1 MKKIALLCA
10 ICLLFTMLPCVV
22 GASSDVT
29 VAVTDVAQDIVT
41 VSGSAP
47 VDTIV
52 TVMVLNPDKAVS
64 DIASSSIA
72 AVQYMG
78 SVYSKAGAFSC
89 EFKMN
94 TGSGENKTEGAFTVL
109 VSINGKLVY
118 SNESFVFYSNDTK
131 LGYVNDLKTA
141 TKSELLAI
149 EEDPYTKIEKIFDT
163 YSLSN
168 HELYSEADIEDLATV
183 IVAQSSRTS
192 ISQPTDVDTFLTKVL
207 VLNAF
212 DNGSATLKTADEFK
226 YTDVWAKTGNAVDV
240 LYTDYFVNDLSPE
253 GKSAVINSTLNADYT
268 GAQFTDIFPVFEE
281 AMLYNLIMNNVA
293 MGSGHIEGYVLSDFN
308 TEYEAAGFDTNLL
321 TSISGSED
329 KVTKLNDV
337 LNCGVGSLSTLA
349 TKFNE
354 ILGAEE
360 DEEDIPDVP
369 GSNGGVSGGS
379 SGGGG
384 GSSLPS
390 TSVPSG
396 GGAAGFVGGTE
407 APTPTVTPA
416 PTTQPDAPAG
426 NYPFTDMAGSTWAN
440 EAVEYL
446 YTNKVINGRSE
457 TEFAPTATVTRAELV
472 KMICEA
478 LKVAEPTEAVSF
490 SDVNEA
496 DWFASYVN
504 RAAAAGIVKGD
515 GGAFNP
521 NGGVTREDAALIIFR
536 ALGLE
541 VSGEIT
547 FTDADAV
554 SDYAK
559 EAIASMVNSG
569 YISGMGDGTFAPK
582 ATLTRAQAAQL
593 IYNALTKGGAAQ

>member
-1 MKKIALLCA
+1 MKKIALLCV
-10 ICLLFTMLPCVV
+10 ICLLFTILPSVV
-22 GASSDVT
+22 GASSDITISVT
-29 VAVTDVAQDIVT
+29 NVSQDIVT

-52 TVMVLNPDKAVS
+52 TVMVLNPDKSVS
-64 DIASSSIA
+64 DITTSNID

-78 SVYSKAGAFSC
+78 SVYSKAGKFTC
-89 EFKMN
+89 DVKMN
-94 TGSGENKTEGAFTVL
+94 TGSGSDKTEGVFTVL

-118 SNESFVFYSNDTK
+118 TNENFVFYSNDTK
-131 LGYVNDLKTA
+131 LSYVNDLKTA

-149 EEDPYTKIEKIFDT
+149 EEDPYTKIEKIFET

-168 HELYSEADIEDLATV
+168 HELYSEAELDDLATV
-183 IVAQSSRTS
+183 ITAQNSRLS
-192 ISQPTDVDTFLTKVL
+192 ISAPTDVDTFLMKVL

-212 DNGSATLKTADEFK
+212 DNSSASLIAADGNIK
-226 YTDVWAKTGNAVDV
+226 YTDFWAKNGSAVDS
-240 LYTDYFVNDLSPE
+240 LYTDNFVNDLSAE
-253 GKSAVINSTLNADYT
+253 GKAAVAEEMINADYN
-268 GAQFTDIFPVFEE
+268 GAQFTDIFPVFED
-281 AMLYNLIMNNVA
+281 AMLYNLIMNNIA
-293 MGSGHIEGYVLSDFN
+293 MGSGHIEGYVLNDFN
-308 TEYEAAGFDTNLL
+308 SEYEAAGFDTELL
-321 TSISGSED
+321 SSIKSKTE
-329 KVTKLNDV
+329 KVSKLNKV
-337 LNCGVGSLSTLA
+337 LNCDAKSLSTLA
-349 TKFNE
+349 TKFNS
-354 ILGAEE
+354 IME
-360 DEEDIPDVP
+360 DDEDDNS
-369 GSNGGVSGGS
+369 GSSGGS

-384 GSSLPS
+384 GGGSSSLPS

-416 PTTQPDAPAG
+416 PTTEPDAPSG
-426 NYPFTDMAGSTWAN
+426 NYPFTDMSGSTWAN

-446 YTNKVINGRSE
+446 YANKIINGRSE

-478 LKVAEPTEAVSF
+478 MNVAEAAEGVSF
-490 SDVNEA
+490 SDVNDA

-504 RAAAAGIVKGD
+504 RAAAAGIVNGSN
-515 GGAFNP
+515 GQFNP
-521 NGGVTREDAALIIFR
+521 NGGVSREDAALIIFR

-541 VSGEIT
+541 VSGEMT
-547 FTDADAV
+547 FTDSDTV

-559 EAIASMVNSG
+559 EAIASMVNAG

-593 IYNALTKGGAAQ
+593 IYNALTKGGAAE